1 MYSTIKCQNST
12 RCAWKHKGDY
22 QEVRE
27 RIPHIGL
34 FTQGNDVAPSSSA
47 DIIRALS
54 RYFRGGSVYVVSFR
68 FVLERMENL
77 QRFKN
82 AFFAGYFDYKQGNF
96 GSRHAL
102 IHFEMCIGV

>member
-1 MYSTIKCQNST
+1 MLGSTQGIIK
-12 RCAWKHKGDY
+12 
-22 QEVRE
+22 VRE

-34 FTQGNDVAPSSSA
+34 FNQGNNVAPSSSA

-96 GSRHAL
+96 GSRYVL